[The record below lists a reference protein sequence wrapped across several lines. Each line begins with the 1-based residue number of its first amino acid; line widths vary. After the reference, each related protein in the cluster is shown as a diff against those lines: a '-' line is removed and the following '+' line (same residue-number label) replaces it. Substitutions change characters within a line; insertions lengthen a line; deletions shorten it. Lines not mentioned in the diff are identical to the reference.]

1 MSEPTVPPGA
11 VIVALPAE
19 IDHGN
24 AEHAYDQLYAAFA
37 AGAPVV
43 IADFTASIFCDC
55 SALRRL
61 LAVQRRAA
69 TRDAQLR
76 VVAPPGG
83 PVLRVL
89 EITGLGQVLQVYPS
103 AYHAAAAP
111 WIPPT
116 RRQRRR
122 ITSSRRRLRPDHAN
136 VGMPRGKH
144 DRFA

>member
-1 MSEPTVPPGA
+1 MSEPAVPPGA

-19 IDHGN
+19 IDQGN
-24 AEHAYDQLYAAFA
+24 ADQAYDQLYAAFA

-61 LAVQRRAA
+61 LAVQRQAA
-69 TRDAQLR
+69 AQNSQLR
-76 VVAPPGG
+76 IVAPPGG

-89 EITGLGQVLQVYPS
+89 EITGLGQLLQVYPS

-111 WIPPT
+111 RVPP
-116 RRQRRR
+116 
-122 ITSSRRRLRPDHAN
+122 
-136 VGMPRGKH
+136 PRGSGRH
-144 DRFA
+144 IATPRTSATT